1 LPIETRDTALLRE
14 KKPKDHGDMIM
25 DRLTRSQ
32 IDELAVPA
40 LPRSGA
46 EIAALARREQSRA
59 IAKSLTFLLRVLG
72 YVTGV
77 TAFVNFAK
85 RISWRRRTASELRSL
100 GWRVLEDI
108 GLQPDQVGVAAARS
122 AYEEFP
128 PVPSLIG
135 QLVHWAKAE
144 YDRVTTARTLRAM
157 DLRLL
162 ADIGVEPSQIDDV
175 AGGLAHPLRA
185 LAAAAEAVSEPVIEM
200 AERTFAPVRVGTLN
214 WRPATPANS
223 EEALPRAA

>member
-1 LPIETRDTALLRE
+1 
-14 KKPKDHGDMIM
+14 M

-32 IDELAVPA
+32 LDELAVPA
-40 LPRSGA
+40 LPRTGA

-77 TAFVNFAK
+77 TAFVNFTK
-85 RISWRRRTASELRSL
+85 RIAWRRRTASELRSL

-108 GLQPDQVGVAAARS
+108 GLQPDQVDIIAART

-135 QLVHWAKAE
+135 QLFGWAKAE
-144 YDRVTTARTLRAM
+144 YDRIKTARALRAM
-157 DLRLL
+157 DPRLL
-162 ADIGVEPSQIDDV
+162 ADIGVEPGQIDEV
-175 AGGLAHPLRA
+175 AGGLARPLRA
-185 LAAAAEAVSEPVIEM
+185 LAAAAEAVSGPVVEM
-200 AERTFAPVRVGTLN
+200 AERTFAPLRVGALD
-214 WRPATPANS
+214 WRLAAPANS
-223 EEALPRAA
+223 EADLPRAA